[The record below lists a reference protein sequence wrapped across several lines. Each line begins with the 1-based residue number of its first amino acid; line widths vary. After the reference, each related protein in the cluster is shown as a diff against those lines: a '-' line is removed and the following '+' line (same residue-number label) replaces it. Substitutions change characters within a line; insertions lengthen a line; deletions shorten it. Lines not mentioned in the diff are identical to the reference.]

1 MSTPSPNSTTPS
13 SNPVTPSPSTTP
25 SSNPVTP
32 SPSTTPSS
40 NPVTPSPSTTP
51 SPATPSSNPAT
62 PSPYSISPSPTKVPV
77 LAPSPSDVWISP
89 SPMNKFS
96 PSPSI
101 LTDSGQIIPTIA
113 VCLFFLMIF
122 IVTVFRKKTRKM
134 WERYNLH
141 RYRHV
146 DGEYHAGLPSD
157 LPVIDDISHYPT
169 EEGIEL
175 GNTENKEG
183 DNSI

>member
-1 MSTPSPNSTTPS
+1 
-13 SNPVTPSPSTTP
+13 
-25 SSNPVTP
+25 
-32 SPSTTPSS
+32 
-40 NPVTPSPSTTP
+40 
-51 SPATPSSNPAT
+51 
-62 PSPYSISPSPTKVPV
+62 
-77 LAPSPSDVWISP
+77 
-89 SPMNKFS
+89 
-96 PSPSI
+96 
-101 LTDSGQIIPTIA
+101 
-113 VCLFFLMIF
+113 MIF

-157 LPVIDDISHYPT
+157 LPVIDDISHYPN